1 MRLPRWT
8 VYPALLLLIVFL
20 IPGVP
25 HKKASRDAALGDAE
39 KAHQTTANTN
49 AAKRPAPYL
58 GPTKF
63 PRSVV
68 LGIDGLDPEVLRDV
82 IAKYPERM
90 ANFAKLVHE
99 GGLHELA
106 TSTPP
111 QSPVA
116 WSNFTTGFDPGGHGI
131 FDFIHRDPVTR
142 ELVPST
148 TKVATSSVLGPIGD
162 YQFPLGGDSESNR
175 TGKPFWKI
183 LAEHGVPA
191 YIWRMP
197 ANFPVEPAKGLS
209 FSGMMTPAIDSA
221 YGKYTFYSSDPPAE
235 SFGREGGKIVP
246 VREYDGR
253 ISTSLS
259 GPPNVFK
266 VDSPNI
272 TVPLDIYVDRDA
284 DAVTIELAGRKI
296 VMKPGQWSDF
306 VRVSFGLLPAG
317 ASSVAGVVRFY
328 LRGISPTFEL
338 YASPVNIDPID
349 PIAPVS
355 SPKKASR
362 DLANAIGVYYTQGMP
377 EDVNALKEKVITDVE
392 FMQQSDLV
400 HDEGVRMMD
409 YALDRWLADKDGGF
423 LFFYFSG
430 VDLCGH
436 MMWRHSDDRHPFHDE
451 AFAKQ
456 DSSSWSHRAGSTW
469 HDVVA
474 DLYMRM
480 DPVLGDLR
488 ARLPEGTRL
497 VVMSDHG
504 FKSYRRKFSL
514 NTWLVEN
521 GYLVLKPGR
530 AKELPENDA
539 AFHKVFIFTAD
550 PPEASS
556 DTANA
561 PIPRDAVDW
570 SKTRAYGVGFNGLYL
585 NLRGRERDDPKTK
598 ADESGIVNPGA
609 EADALI
615 RELKDKLEAFRDG
628 DERVVLRCD
637 LARDVY
643 HGARTAEAPDILV
656 GYNANYGNSDE
667 SSSGRIPHDVLSD
680 NHGGT
685 FNGSHLMSPDVVPG
699 VLLSNGPVLGGA
711 HRLEDLTVEIL
722 KQYGIAPEPG
732 MRGTPVLR

>member
-25 HKKASRDAALGDAE
+25 HKKAPVRGVTAEPSSALNSPPKTSPS
-39 KAHQTTANTN
+39 KA
-49 AAKRPAPYL
+49 PAPYL

-63 PRSVV
+63 PRMVV
-68 LGIDGLDPEVLRDV
+68 LGIDGMDPRVLRDV
-82 IAKYPERM
+82 IARYPERM
-90 ANFAKLVHE
+90 ANFAKLVTE
-99 GGLHELA
+99 GGLHELG

-116 WSNFTTGFDPGGHGI
+116 WSNFTTGLDPGGHGI
-131 FDFIHRDPVTR
+131 FDFIHRDPMTR
-142 ELVPST
+142 APAPST
-148 TKVATSSVLGPIGD
+148 TKIANASVLGPVLG

-175 TGKPFWKI
+175 TGKAFWKI

-191 YIWRMP
+191 FIWRMP

-221 YGKYTFYSSDPPAE
+221 YGKYTFYTSDPPAE
-235 SFGREGGKIVP
+235 SFGREGKIVP
-246 VREYDGR
+246 VREYNGR
-253 ISTSLS
+253 IDTSLS

-266 VDSPNI
+266 ANAGNI
-272 TVPLDIYVDRDA
+272 TVPLTVHVDHEA
-284 DAVTIELAGRKI
+284 GAVTIELADRKL

-306 VRVSFGLLPAG
+306 VRVSFALLPAG

-328 LRGISPTFEL
+328 LRGIAPAFEL

-362 DLANAIGVYYTQGMP
+362 DLANVIGIYYTQGMP
-377 EDVNALKEKVITDVE
+377 EDVNALKERVITDAE

-409 YALDRWLADKDGGF
+409 YALDRWLAEKDGGF

-430 VDLCGH
+430 IDLCGH
-436 MMWRHSDDRHPFHDE
+436 MMWRHSDDGHPFHDD
-451 AFAKQ
+451 AFAKL
-456 DSSSWSHRAGSTW
+456 DSSSWSHRPGSTW
-469 HDVVA
+469 HDVIA

-488 ARLPEGTRL
+488 SKLPEGTRL

-514 NTWLVEN
+514 NTWLVDN

-530 AKELPENDA
+530 TKELPEGDA
-539 AFHKVFIFTAD
+539 AFDRVFIM
-550 PPEASS
+550 
-556 DTANA
+556 
-561 PIPRDAVDW
+561 DAVDW

-585 NLRGRERDDPKTK
+585 NLKGRELDDPKTP
-598 ADESGIVNPGA
+598 ADESGIVNKGA
-609 EADALI
+609 GADALI
-615 RELKDKLEAFRDG
+615 RELKDKLEALRDG
-628 DERVVLRCD
+628 GERVVLRCD
-637 LARDVY
+637 PASEVY
-643 HGARTAEAPDILV
+643 HGARAAEAPDIIV

-699 VLLSNGPVLGGA
+699 ILLTNGAVLGGP